1 MNWSNTGKGQPLTLE
16 AFRVAREK
24 FEEQRKTIPPRHRQI
39 VFLFTGGELVVPPN
53 VWDVLMRY
61 GVNDEGSPAWTPA
74 ELDVILAELEEAC
87 QK

>member
-1 MNWSNTGKGQPLTLE
+1 
-16 AFRVAREK
+16 
-24 FEEQRKTIPPRHRQI
+24 